1 MTSFSVNSHPALRN
15 SLNIESLYPYLAT
28 NVRTK
33 LKKHKTIENLLID
46 IHERNTTLNES
57 EELTVIDE
65 ILRIDKSIINY
76 FTGTLKNKN
85 LTYLSDRYD
94 FKSLEVE
101 NEFLL
106 NQLKNINDYTNTE
119 SLINLVNNA
128 LIDLDEKL
136 IFLNFVNAQL
146 VNYINSNKK
155 SSTYLRRLKNFDT
168 TKGFHYLK
176 QKVDLISMPTFAHIE
191 KDFEKEILE
200 FLKNINDFGI
210 TNSVHLISLNNETLK
225 FINRI
230 DSKLI
235 FNLNRVLN

>member
-46 IHERNTTLNES
+46 IHERNTTLDES
-57 EELTVIDE
+57 EELAVVDE

-106 NQLKNINDYTNTE
+106 NQLKNINDYTNNE

-128 LIDLDEKL
+128 LIGLDEKL
-136 IFLNFVNAQL
+136 IFLNFVSAQL

-155 SSTYLRRLKNFDT
+155 SSTYLK
-168 TKGFHYLK
+168 TK
-176 QKVDLISMPTFAHIE
+176 
-191 KDFEKEILE
+191 
-200 FLKNINDFGI
+200 
-210 TNSVHLISLNNETLK
+210 K
-225 FINRI
+225 F
-230 DSKLI
+230 
-235 FNLNRVLN
+235 